1 MNPSKNYS
9 KLKNKKFLLIRCF
22 KKKMSTISEEQV
34 RASLKQ
40 CMDPEV
46 PLSIVDMGLIYGID
60 ISENNDVNIRM
71 TMTTKGC
78 PLHDTMVDDVTRYA
92 KKVPGVNNV
101 QVDIVWDPPWSMD
114 KMSDEAKAKMKG
126 FGNQSTPAP
135 INYET
140 ALPQGVGKIVKQ
152 EDGSMMLANEHDQG
166 FMVNQA
172 IIDFWRSCNGKKKVT
187 ELVELFAQQTGLQR
201 SQVEKEVMQLLK
213 QLHEGGL
220 LVLTNQ
226 NEEPNVDFK
235 R

>member
-1 MNPSKNYS
+1 MSQVSTEQIKN
-9 KLKNKKFLLIRCF
+9 
-22 KKKMSTISEEQV
+22 
-34 RASLKQ
+34 SLKQ

-60 ISENNDVNIRM
+60 VSDNNDVNIKM

-126 FGNQSTPAP
+126 FGGQSTPAP

-140 ALPQGVGKIVKQ
+140 SLPQGVGKMVKQ
-152 EDGSMMLANEHDQG
+152 EDGSIMLANEHDQG

-172 IIDFWRSCNGKKKVT
+172 IIDFWRSCNGKRKVT
-187 ELVELFAQQTGLQR
+187 ELVDLFAQQTGLQR

-220 LVLTNQ
+220 LVIPNQ
-226 NEEPNVDFK
+226 DQSPNVDFK
-235 R
+235 KSS